1 MRSIRS
7 MGLRRRR
14 TRYSPVRN
22 YHIKSLDVSYN
33 RLTLEKFFTTF
44 PRRQRRGRWAG
55 DGTPVCRCMQ
65 GAVNNRISSL
75 ENTAPSGSLCDRSRR
90 CGASYLLVSLPDISV
105 RLDCGMSSPNITNKL
120 KHSHYSF
127 SGTSVRRSD
136 SVRQSGITVSNE
148 GPGRSRNTRVY
159 DADSY

>member
-1 MRSIRS
+1 MSERSAARTPVDDFRTDQHSNCTPCRKCGHLLTRSPNVHS
-7 MGLRRRR
+7 MGLRRQR

-75 ENTAPSGSLCDRSRR
+75 ENTAPSGSLCDRCRR
-90 CGASYLLVSLPDISV
+90 CGASYLLVSLPDTSV
-105 RLDCGMSSPNITNKL
+105 RLD
-120 KHSHYSF
+120 
-127 SGTSVRRSD
+127 
-136 SVRQSGITVSNE
+136 
-148 GPGRSRNTRVY
+148 
-159 DADSY
+159 